1 MYFCV
6 YTHTYIPVLLDC
18 GILIV
23 LDVDGSV
30 IKENKDCDN
39 DIRRKQ

>member
-1 MYFCV
+1 MCISVF
-6 YTHTYIPVLLDC
+6 TYLPGLLDC

-39 DIRRKQ
+39 DI